1 MMPQTRPP
9 LVHICP
15 LPPQR
20 NGIADYA
27 AAILERLA
35 PHYELI
41 CVVAAPEAVDPFFH
55 DITRVISFEEYHRIA
70 DRLAGERHLS
80 HIGNNDDHVPILD
93 VLSRE
98 PGVVVLHDLTLHYM
112 MGRWAQQS
120 LGDGRHLVEMVRLLH
135 GGQAAELA
143 EAKLLRGRPLQSIYS
158 ELNCLPFFR
167 HTARAMI
174 THSHYGHVLARV
186 SGVTAPVSVIPHFAE
201 IPPPDRHA
209 RSRRRWRQS
218 FGVTDQTTVFVS
230 LGFVIP
236 NKQIALALQA
246 MAELPPEMGD
256 WRYVIGGEN
265 RDLAVLETCRK
276 LGLEHRVIFLDYLDE
291 ADFDGVLAAGDV
303 LVNLRY
309 PTSGETSG
317 TVCRALAHGLPC
329 VVTDHGWYAEL
340 PETVTYRVPP
350 GADVLDALKFVMR
363 IALMDN
369 LGRAAKSAAARAYA
383 EQEMGL
389 DRVVA
394 RYREVIEAAYAAAPP
409 RAAPSPA
416 PLLLLSQP
424 SAPRPGQVAARDLPQ
439 QVLALLG
446 AERASLA
453 GQPTVPQILPGAY
466 DLAPLAVPQPGAAA
480 PDPAAADLA
489 APVRQLFAALTV
501 DSLAVGGLLGVLR
514 DAVAR
519 LAVGDLLSLVL
530 VSGETDPVPA
540 RGLPVSLG
548 QRLDV
553 RAGLART
560 TAALLAEAG
569 FTLVRQHELPLLPE
583 ADGDEFVRI
592 IVATARKSSDAEGF
606 ALIIEAECS

>member
-1 MMPQTRPP
+1 MMPQSRPP
-9 LVHICP
+9 LVHVCP

-55 DITRVISFEEYHRIA
+55 DIARVISFEEYHRIA
-70 DRLAGERHLS
+70 DRLAGERHLA

-98 PGVVVLHDLTLHYM
+98 AGVVVLHDLTLHYM

-120 LGDGRHLVEMVRLLH
+120 LGDGRHLVDMVRLLH

-174 THSHYGHVLARV
+174 THSQYGRVLAQV
-186 SGVTAPVSVIPHFAE
+186 AGVTAPVTVIPHFAE
-201 IPPPDRHA
+201 IPAADSHA
-209 RSRRRWRQS
+209 RRRRRWRQS
-218 FGVTDQTTVFVS
+218 FGVTERTTVFVS

-246 MAELPPEMGD
+246 MADLPAEMGD

-265 RDLAVLETCRK
+265 RDPAVLETCRR

-329 VVTDHGWYAEL
+329 MVSDHGWYAEL
-340 PETVTYRVPP
+340 PEAVTYRVPP
-350 GADVLDALKFVMR
+350 GADVLEALKFGMR

-383 EQEMGL
+383 AREMGL

-394 RYREVIEAAYAAAPP
+394 RYREVIEAAYAGARPAVPSTAPP
-409 RAAPSPA
+409 VAPCAA
-416 PLLLLSQP
+416 PLLLAQP
-424 SAPRPGQVAARDLPQ
+424 PAPLPGQAAGRDLAD
-439 QVLALLG
+439 QVLAVLA
-446 AERASLA
+446 AERASLS
-453 GQPTVPQILPGAY
+453 GLPAQVLLRPGPY
-466 DLAPLAVPQPGAAA
+466 DLRPLAAGGAETA
-480 PDPAAADLA
+480 PET
-489 APVRQLFAALTV
+489 APVRQLFAALPV
-501 DSLAVGGLLGVLR
+501 EAMAVGGILGVLR

-519 LAVGDLLSLVL
+519 LQVGDLLSLAL
-530 VSGETDPVPA
+530 VSRETDPVPV
-540 RGLPVSLG
+540 RGVPVALG
-548 QRLDV
+548 QRLEP
-553 RAGLART
+553 AGLART
-560 TAALLAEAG
+560 LAALLAEAG

-592 IVATARKSSDAEGF
+592 IAATARKSSEHTQF
-606 ALIIEAECS
+606 SLIIEAECS

>member
-35 PHYELI
+35 PQYELI

-55 DITRVISFEEYHRIA
+55 DIARVISFEEYHRIA

-120 LGDGRHLVEMVRLLH
+120 LGDGRHLVDMVRLLH

-174 THSHYGHVLARV
+174 THSHYGHVLAQV
-186 SGVTAPVSVIPHFAE
+186 AGVTAPVTVIPHFAE
-201 IPPPDRHA
+201 IPPADRHA
-209 RSRRRWRQS
+209 RTRRRWRQS

-236 NKQIALALQA
+236 NKQIATALQA
-246 MAELPPEMGD
+246 MAELPAEMGD

-265 RDLAVLETCRK
+265 RDPAVLETCRK

-394 RYREVIEAAYAAAPP
+394 RYREVIEAAYAGPA
-409 RAAPSPA
+409 PA
-416 PLLLLSQP
+416 PLRPAPVLLLSQP
-424 SAPRPGQVAARDLPQ
+424 PAPLPGQVAGRDLPQ
-439 QVLALLG
+439 QVLAVLQ

-453 GQPTVPQILPGAY
+453 GLPARPQVLPGAY
-466 DLAPLAVPQPGAAA
+466 DLSA
-480 PDPAAADLA
+480 LA
-489 APVRQLFAALTV
+489 AMPAETATARQLFAALTV
-501 DSLAVGGLLGVLR
+501 ESMAVGGIIGVLR
-514 DAVAR
+514 DA
-519 LAVGDLLSLVL
+519 LAQMETGDLLSLAL
-530 VSGETDPVPA
+530 VSTETDPAPA
-540 RGLPVSLG
+540 RGVPTSLA
-548 QRLDV
+548 QRLDTG
-553 RAGLART
+553 AGLART

-569 FTLVRQHELPLLPE
+569 FTLLRQAEHPLLPE
-583 ADGDEFVRI
+583 ADRDEFVRI
-592 IVATARKSSDAEGF
+592 IVATAYKSSDSARF
-606 ALIIEAECS
+606 TLIIEADCS

>member
-55 DITRVISFEEYHRIA
+55 DIARVISFEEYHRIA

-120 LGDGRHLVEMVRLLH
+120 LGDGRYLVDMVRLLH

-174 THSHYGHVLARV
+174 THSHYGHVLAQV
-186 SGVTAPVSVIPHFAE
+186 AGVTAPVTVIPHFAE
-201 IPPPDRHA
+201 IPPADRHA
-209 RSRRRWRQS
+209 RTRRRWRQS

-236 NKQIALALQA
+236 NKQIATALQA
-246 MAELPPEMGD
+246 MAELPAEMGD

-265 RDLAVLETCRK
+265 RDPAVLETCRK

-394 RYREVIEAAYAAAPP
+394 RYREVIEAAYAG
-409 RAAPSPA
+409 PA
-416 PLLLLSQP
+416 PAALRPAPVLLLSQP
-424 SAPRPGQVAARDLPQ
+424 PAPLPGQVAGRDLPQ
-439 QVLALLG
+439 QVLAVLQ

-453 GQPTVPQILPGAY
+453 GLPARPQVLPGAY
-466 DLAPLAVPQPGAAA
+466 DLSA
-480 PDPAAADLA
+480 LA
-489 APVRQLFAALTV
+489 AMPAETAGARQLFAALTV
-501 DSLAVGGLLGVLR
+501 ESMAVGGIIGLLR
-514 DAVAR
+514 DA
-519 LAVGDLLSLVL
+519 LAQMETGDLLSLAL
-530 VSGETDPVPA
+530 VSTETDPAPAPGVPT
-540 RGLPVSLG
+540 SLA
-548 QRLDV
+548 QRLDTG
-553 RAGLART
+553 AGLART

-569 FTLVRQHELPLLPE
+569 FTLLRQAEHPLLPE
-583 ADGDEFVRI
+583 ADRDEFVRI
-592 IVATARKSSDAEGF
+592 IVATAYKSSDSAAF
-606 ALIIEAECS
+606 TLIIEADCS